1 MLTPITER
9 LRTAEEAYKAEI
21 ADLNELL
28 KQGAIARE
36 TFARQVAEFQEQL
49 GIPPPPNPVRE
60 LMRDRGVRMDE
71 VRAGAR
77 RARNGYS

>member
-1 MLTPITER
+1 MPSKTTQI
-9 LRTAEEAYKAEI
+9 
-21 ADLNELL
+21 DLLNDPVT
-28 KQGAIARE
+28 QARE
-36 TFARQVAEFQEQL
+36 TFVRQVAEFQEQL

-60 LMRDRGVRMDE
+60 LMRERGVNLGE

>member
-1 MLTPITER
+1 MPSKTTQI
-9 LRTAEEAYKAEI
+9 
-21 ADLNELL
+21 DLLNDPVT
-28 KQGAIARE
+28 QAQE

-49 GIPPPPNPVRE
+49 GIPRPPNPVRE

-77 RARNGYS
+77 RARNG